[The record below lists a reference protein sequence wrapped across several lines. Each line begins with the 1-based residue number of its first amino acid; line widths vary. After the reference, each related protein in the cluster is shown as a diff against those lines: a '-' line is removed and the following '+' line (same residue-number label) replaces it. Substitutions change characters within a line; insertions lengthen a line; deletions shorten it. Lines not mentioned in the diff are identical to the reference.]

1 MRKTVGWFPHC
12 RGEEFFLLFL
22 SFFVLLYAVLH
33 APCFACRGVSEI
45 RIEHQARPTRR
56 AADAPPARR
65 YPPIWYCT
73 VHICFRNLV
82 STVYI
87 PCNRFAN
94 ASAFAPRRRTIPLR
108 APRPIRSL
116 SSPTRARRTILTPI
130 TPPYAH
136 IIELSHYLVS
146 AHRISNY
153 NLA

>member
-1 MRKTVGWFPHC
+1 MNLYPGSIT
-12 RGEEFFLLFL
+12 FLLYFEREL
-22 SFFVLLYAVLH
+22 
-33 APCFACRGVSEI
+33 SEI

-82 STVYI
+82 STAYI
-87 PCNRFAN
+87 PRNRFAN

-116 SSPTRARRTILTPI
+116 SSPTRARRPILTAWSCLDI
-130 TPPYAH
+130 SQISIYAK
-136 IIELSHYLVS
+136 
-146 AHRISNY
+146 NC
-153 NLA
+153 